1 MIERRLACFP
11 PGNEAQPRLGAALA
25 ALTGLESFADVGSLS
40 EAIRT
45 GRVDATVVFVDVK
58 TFDLAESTLR
68 RIRATFPSHPL
79 VAYYNPRGLSPR
91 HLVTIAQSGIT
102 ELVHLDVDDSRIT
115 FNRIL
120 NNASRVT
127 YADTL
132 FGLLKGDVPEPLHSV
147 FVFSLQHAG
156 RRLDVDELAASL
168 GLSKRTLSWR
178 MAQYR
183 APSPRMFLTWSR
195 LLVAALLLDDHSR
208 TLDSVSDQLN
218 FTGGHALGAVFFR
231 YMDRGIITL
240 RNEGVLEQVL
250 AAFRL
255 AMKGSPEDPPGSLP
269 ARIRRG

>member
-25 ALTGLESFADVGSLS
+25 ALTGLESFADVGNLG

-45 GRVDATVVFVDVK
+45 GRVDATVIFVDAK
-58 TFDLAESTLR
+58 TFDLAEATLKR
-68 RIRATFPSHPL
+68 LRATFPAHPL

-91 HLVTIAQSGIT
+91 HLVAIAQSGIT
-102 ELVHLDVDDSRIT
+102 ELVHLDVDDSRVT

-132 FGLLKGDVPEPLHSV
+132 FGLLKGDVPAPLHSV

-178 MAQYR
+178 MAQYQ
-183 APSPRMFLTWSR
+183 APSPRMFLTWCR

-250 AAFRL
+250 EAFRL
-255 AMKGSPEDPPGSLP
+255 AMKGNPEDPPGSLP